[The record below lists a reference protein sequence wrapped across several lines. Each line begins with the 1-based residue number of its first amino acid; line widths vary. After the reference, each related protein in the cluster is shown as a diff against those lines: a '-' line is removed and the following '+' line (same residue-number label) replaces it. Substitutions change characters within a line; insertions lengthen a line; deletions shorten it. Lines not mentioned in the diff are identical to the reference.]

1 MGGRAAVDEEVEE
14 DAPEETRGAGDVE
27 GERPS
32 SVQSRLTEPGGE
44 REGEDGGGG
53 DPGVGEGH
61 EGGPLLGGGPH
72 AEQVVEAGEGQP
84 AGKALASSREWSRY
98 EGIVCSSLG

>member
-1 MGGRAAVDEEVEE
+1 MGGGAAVDEEVEE
-14 DAPEETRGAGDVE
+14 DAPEETRGAGHVE

-53 DPGVGEGH
+53 DPGVREGH
-61 EGGPLLGGGPH
+61 ERCSLLGRRPH
-72 AEQVVEAGEGQP
+72 TEQVVQAGEGQS
-84 AGKALASSREWSRY
+84 AGKALAR
-98 EGIVCSSLG
+98 